1 MAAPAAGKGFGRRG
15 ARVES
20 SEGATV
26 TSAEAAK
33 LVRSVLCRTL
43 TLEQTDQ
50 ILKAMVPVAAE
61 PGTVVM
67 REGERGRGLLV
78 LLTGSV
84 EVRKLDRH
92 GGDVAIAVIEAP
104 TVLGEMNLLTDR
116 PHSATVRA
124 VTPCAFQLL
133 TRSQFSRLLGA
144 ESLAAYKVVAA
155 LADVI
160 ARRLD
165 RMDEKFVELTAQ
177 REGVAPGPDPAAP
190 PSQPPA

>member
-1 MAAPAAGKGFGRRG
+1 
-15 ARVES
+15 
-20 SEGATV
+20 V

-33 LVRSVLCRTL
+33 VVRSVLCRTL

-50 ILKAMVPVAAE
+50 ILKAMIPVAAE

-67 REGERGRGLLV
+67 HEGERGRGLFV

-84 EVRKLDRH
+84 EVRKQDRH
-92 GGDVAIAVIEAP
+92 GGDVAIATIKAP

-124 VTPCAFQLL
+124 VTACQFQLL
-133 TRSQFSRLLGA
+133 TRSQFARLLGA

-165 RMDEKFVELTAQ
+165 QMDEKFVDLAAQ
-177 REGVAPGPDPAAP
+177 NEAPSP
-190 PSQPPA
+190 PPAEPGARPPDRRPD

>member
-1 MAAPAAGKGFGRRG
+1 
-15 ARVES
+15 
-20 SEGATV
+20 V
-26 TSAEAAK
+26 TKTEAAK
-33 LVRSVLCRTL
+33 VVRSVLCRTL

-67 REGERGRGLLV
+67 REGERGRGLFV

-124 VTPCAFQLL
+124 VTPCTFQLL

-165 RMDEKFVELTAQ
+165 RMDEKFVELAAQ
-177 REGVAPGPDPAAP
+177 NDAPS
-190 PSQPPA
+190 PSIAEPGASPSGQPPA

>member
-1 MAAPAAGKGFGRRG
+1 
-15 ARVES
+15 
-20 SEGATV
+20 V
-26 TSAEAAK
+26 TSTEAAK

-50 ILKAMVPVAAE
+50 ILKAMVRVAAE

-67 REGERGRGLLV
+67 GEGERGRGLFV
-78 LLTGSV
+78 LLEGSV
-84 EVRKLDRH
+84 EVRKQDRH
-92 GGDVAIAVIEAP
+92 GGDVSIAVIEAP

-124 VTPCAFQLL
+124 VTACEFQLL
-133 TRSQFSRLLGA
+133 TRSQFSRLLGS

-165 RMDEKFVELTAQ
+165 RMDEKFAELAAQ
-177 REGVAPGPDPAAP
+177 GEPPPPIAGSGAPSPGQLPA
-190 PSQPPA
+190 

>member
-1 MAAPAAGKGFGRRG
+1 
-15 ARVES
+15 
-20 SEGATV
+20 V
-26 TSAEAAK
+26 TRTEAAK
-33 LVRSVLCRTL
+33 IVRSVLCRTL

-61 PGTVVM
+61 PGTAVV

-78 LLTGSV
+78 LLEGSV
-84 EVRKLDRH
+84 EVRKQDRH

-124 VTPCAFQLL
+124 VTSCEFQLL
-133 TRSQFSRLLGA
+133 TRSQFSRLLGN

-155 LADVI
+155 LAEVI

-165 RMDEKFVELTAQ
+165 RMDEKFVELAGQ
-177 REGVAPGPDPAAP
+177 GDAP
-190 PSQPPA
+190 PDD